1 MDQKF
6 DISLITINYHGWQDT
21 CDMIASIPTTRLR
34 MEVIV
39 VDNGSGADETDKLD
53 RWLKEWQG
61 VIPVSIV
68 KSAENLGFA
77 GGNNLGISKARGRL
91 LFLLNNDTLL
101 HHTDIDRLAKRV
113 LQAPHIGGASPLI
126 CDADANER
134 IQYAGYT
141 PLSSITLRNH
151 AIGWGERRC
160 QAYSHAHPTPYL
172 HGAAM
177 MVRREAINRAGLMP
191 TCYFLYYEE
200 LDWSL
205 MLRRAGYEL
214 WFEPQCLVHHKESR
228 STGTNSPLKA
238 YYLSR
243 NRLLFAR
250 RNLTV
255 PKRWLAYAYQLAVV
269 TPHTLIRQIAT
280 DRNRSLA
287 RATLQGIQHFLCRS
301 SKQYTPQYP

>member
-39 VDNGSGADETDKLD
+39 VDNGSGTDETDKLD

-68 KSAENLGFA
+68 KSPENLGFA

-177 MVRREAINRAGLMP
+177 LVRRDVIEQSGLMP
-191 TCYFLYYEE
+191 ECYFLYYEE
-200 LDWSL
+200 LDWSVSI
-205 MLRRAGYEL
+205 RRQGYRL
-214 WFEPQCLVHHKESR
+214 LFFPTSVVFHKESQ
-228 STGTNSPLKA
+228 STGSDSPLKL
-238 YYLSR
+238 YYITR
-243 NRLLFAR
+243 NRFLFSK
-250 RNLTV
+250 RNSSFIFH
-255 PKRWLAYAYQLAVV
+255 LATCLFLLAVV
-269 TPHTLIRQIAT
+269 IPRL
-280 DRNRSLA
+280 S
-287 RATLQGIQHFLCRS
+287 IQLLCQRRFVHLRYVYMAIGDFFVGNYFQM
-301 SKQYTPQYP
+301 KK